1 MGYTLSVTTGY
12 GVEIDEGAW
21 RTIEERW
28 LRTHGEGAYEFE
40 DDRYWHLEQVL
51 AEWPGLEVEVAG
63 FMGEDDGYA
72 IVSKNTVS
80 RTYGV
85 GIESLASQW
94 VAPKDKF
101 ELLDAAVALEINNA
115 AEWLV
120 IINYG

>member
-28 LRTHGEGAYEFE
+28 LRDHGGEYNFE

-51 AEWPGLEVEVAG
+51 SGWPGLELEYAG
-63 FMGEDDGYA
+63 FTGEDDGYA
-72 IVSKNTVS
+72 IICKNTLN

-85 GIESLASQW
+85 GIESLDGQL
-94 VAPKDKF
+94 VALEDRF
-101 ELLDAAVALEINNA
+101 ELLNAAVALGINNTP
-115 AEWLV
+115 EWLV
-120 IINYG
+120 VINYG